1 MKLSDKEIMNI
12 IYREFGDDL
21 VVCTKEEMKESIK
34 NFLSSYKPI
43 EHEIDKSALEYTKE
57 EIELLKKSYINSTT
71 EERIEFEHRRD
82 LLFNDGSDLT
92 HLLYKAMTI
101 EEKNKMLRIK
111 HMENQPLFE
120 EEKAK
125 KEEAERIAKEK
136 EEKQGYETGITYD
149 QLSRTPDTFLG
160 KKLSLKEKFYR

>member
-92 HLLYKAMTI
+92 HLLYKAMTT
-101 EEKNKMLRIK
+101 EEKKKMLCIK
-111 HMENQPLFE
+111 HMENQAAFE
-120 EEKAK
+120 EEN
-125 KEEAERIAKEK
+125 
-136 EEKQGYETGITYD
+136 
-149 QLSRTPDTFLG
+149 
-160 KKLSLKEKFYR
+160 

>member
-43 EHEIDKSALEYTKE
+43 EHEIDKPALEYTKE
-57 EIELLKKSYINSTT
+57 EIEWLKKSYINSTT

-92 HLLYKAMTI
+92 HLLYKAMTT
-101 EEKNKMLRIK
+101 EEKKKMLCIK
-111 HMENQPLFE
+111 HMENQAAFE
-120 EEKAK
+120 EEK
-125 KEEAERIAKEK
+125 
-136 EEKQGYETGITYD
+136 
-149 QLSRTPDTFLG
+149 
-160 KKLSLKEKFYR
+160 